1 MPVGHGLIISLL
13 LIACMP
19 VANAAPN
26 IPLGEMP
33 GRERERFNPSPVDR
47 FTDPFAWPGQAE
59 PLYRWC
65 NGKPRRAKR
74 KQEAGAGLLMLK
86 GCGSPCHSA
95 TMVLVLDHGSAAA
108 LSNSELT
115 SRYTSIQSSDRRSA
129 SRAI

>member
-33 GRERERFNPSPVDR
+33 GREGERFNPSPVDR

-74 KQEAGAGLLMLK
+74 KQGG
-86 GCGSPCHSA
+86 G
-95 TMVLVLDHGSAAA
+95 
-108 LSNSELT
+108 
-115 SRYTSIQSSDRRSA
+115 
-129 SRAI
+129 SRAADVKRVRVALPFSDDGTGA